1 MVSSFT
7 PNVFGILWVV
17 GAFIYR
23 MLMLAALAAGSV
35 AASPQDSPS
44 TAAAQQGDFFSG
56 IVVSFSATEIT
67 VNRKGLGKETEATRT
82 FAIDGSTKVE
92 GAIVSRAH
100 VTVRFMG
107 DESSARAVH
116 ILVR

>member
-1 MVSSFT
+1 M
-7 PNVFGILWVV
+7 V
-17 GAFIYR
+17 GA
-23 MLMLAALAAGSV
+23 LAVGTV
-35 AASPQDSPS
+35 AAAPQDPPAS
-44 TAAAQQGDFFSG
+44 AAAQQGDFFSG

-67 VNRKGLGKETEATRT
+67 VDRKGLGKETAATRT

-92 GAIVSRAH
+92 GSLVSRAH
-100 VTVRFMG
+100 VTVRFVG